1 MATVEEIVVKFT
13 GDASG
18 MATATDRARHKV
30 RELEER
36 ILKMGQLL
44 ERAKPGS
51 RAFEAN
57 SSALTGLVKKYGE
70 ASDKLQREVA
80 KIEKLEMRAQKA
92 IYASLPNTAK
102 LEQAKGGRG
111 GSGAFGGGF
120 AGSLIG
126 SVLNSLTTPMWEMS
140 QSLFSQAEKSFIPT
154 FLPGQKGPNQ
164 SIAQAEREVGYEDE
178 RSSFLSRMRARQIS
192 DQEESVG
199 RESIGRDSKF
209 QLQAQINL
217 QKSLQKQIDDSKN
230 SQKFFRKEIEDSD
243 SAFHQLRPSMKMRFN
258 EAQKGLKEEIKHY
271 ENLEAAVHGVSKKIK
286 DMRVNMRE
294 QKWQETQQAREGL
307 ADRGRS
313 MTERA
318 LLLAN
323 PNMDSDD
330 IAMMRARE
338 DVRKRIERDNPND
351 TAANREKMIANELEQ
366 LEAQYRRLK
375 EAKKDAFEMDFV
387 RGQEQRIRAFGKTA
401 GEAFLLQQRA
411 LGKEV
416 APDRAAQILGN
427 ENQMRAMDLQRQLEN
442 PFERGQRE
450 MQELEAIRGNL
461 DSETYYRAVARIQKG
476 MQGPGPAA
484 SRAATGFGSAEHTA
498 RILQYQRVLD
508 EPQAMANNIERVNR
522 EKPPEGKGQSEANTY
537 LRQIRDKIT
546 KTPAVELRPANLGG

>member
-36 ILKMGQLL
+36 ILRMGQIL

-57 SSALTGLVKKYGE
+57 SNALTALVKKYGE
-70 ASDKLQREVA
+70 ASNKLDREVA
-80 KIEKLEMRAQKA
+80 KIEKLEMRGKKA
-92 IYASLPNTAK
+92 LYASIPNTSAAPASGGGVRSGAAMGASFGIVNQVINALSPFFQEVGMSAASS
-102 LEQAKGGRG
+102 LEQSLTGRG
-111 GSGAFGGGF
+111 T
-120 AGSLIG
+120 
-126 SVLNSLTTPMWEMS
+126 SLT
-140 QSLFSQAEKSFIPT
+140 QATRMQEFEDDRGDYLAGLRRRRISD
-154 FLPGQKGPNQ
+154 
-164 SIAQAEREVGYEDE
+164 DE
-178 RSSFLSRMRARQIS
+178 RSAGRAGAGMSTTRQIEIQRTLHKRLE
-192 DQEESVG
+192 DQMKASTETQKSYQKTIDAN
-199 RESIGRDSKF
+199 ESIWS
-209 QLQAQINL
+209 A
-217 QKSLQKQIDDSKN
+217 SKN
-230 SQKFFRKEIEDSD
+230 A
-243 SAFHQLRPSMKMRFN
+243 AFK
-258 EAQKGLKEEIKHY
+258 EAQKNLKEEIKNY
-271 ENLEAAVHGVSKKIK
+271 RDLESAAHGVAEGLK
-286 DMRVNMRE
+286 DLQQRR
-294 QKWQETQQAREGL
+294 WQETQQAREGI

-318 LLLAN
+318 LLLSN

-338 DVRKRIERDNPND
+338 DVRKRIERDNPNE

-387 RGQEQRIRAFGKTA
+387 RGQEQKIRAFGKTA

-411 LGKEV
+411 LDKEV
-416 APDRAAQILGN
+416 APDRAAKILGD
-427 ENQMRAMDLQRQLEN
+427 ENQLRAMELKRQLED

-450 MQELEAIRGNL
+450 LQELEAIRGNM
-461 DSETYYRAVARIQKG
+461 DSETYYSAVARIQKG

-484 SRAATGFGSAEHTA
+484 SRAAAGFGSAEHTA

-508 EPQAMANNIERVNR
+508 QPQALANNIERVNR
-522 EKPPEGKGQSEANTY
+522 DKPPEGKAQDEANTY
-537 LRQIRDKIT
+537 LRQIRDSLKKPT
-546 KTPAVELRPANLGG
+546 VELRPANFGGG